1 LADSEPDVSVLRA
14 RTAAIAMLAAERIVE
29 TAAAII

>member
-1 LADSEPDVSVLRA
+1 VLRA